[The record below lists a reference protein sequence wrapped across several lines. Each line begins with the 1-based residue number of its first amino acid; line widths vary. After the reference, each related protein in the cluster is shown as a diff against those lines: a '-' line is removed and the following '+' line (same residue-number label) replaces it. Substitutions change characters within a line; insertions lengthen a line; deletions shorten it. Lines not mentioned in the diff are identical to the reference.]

1 MQSDRWIIGR
11 SARSSIARRCA
22 VWALWAAAVTGCA
35 SSDRRASSPPPQSQ
49 NAPGGEAPTG
59 AATESSASKSGAP
72 ADMAPAAP
80 APQSAPA
87 PRAAPAPE
95 PATSPVDAVEER
107 SGPPSA
113 ADPHGGYSRAR
124 AQLWEARRKLDI
136 ATGQRDCAN
145 ACRAL
150 DSMERAL
157 GQLCDLARSPEERRT
172 CGSAEDQ
179 VRSARERVKN
189 ACGECSKK

>member
-1 MQSDRWIIGR
+1 MAGCSSGR
-11 SARSSIARRCA
+11 S
-22 VWALWAAAVTGCA
+22 G
-35 SSDRRASSPPPQSQ
+35 ASSPPAQSP
-49 NAPGGEAPTG
+49 NAQAQPAPAG
-59 AATESSASKSGAP
+59 AATESVTGDKS
-72 ADMAPAAP
+72 AAP
-80 APQSAPA
+80 AEMAPSPPA

-95 PATSPVDAVEER
+95 AASVPTDQEEAPR
-107 SGPPSA
+107 A

-124 AQLWEARRKLDI
+124 AQLAEARRKLDV